1 MKMKNDKA
9 DIGYEGWKLAV
20 ENFLMYQ
27 NSFKKE
33 EIRFKKAKENFYAYA
48 DKFLSK
54 INADEDMF
62 VSETLNASES
72 TNNAF
77 VVSVKK
83 IIPTKVKYFAEKLE
97 EKLGK
102 KFCKD
107 FVDKTY
113 IISDYTGMVEML
125 KSHGIKPNEFL
136 KFISVEKTVDE
147 SKINQLYATG
157 EITEKDVDGCYEVT
171 KGNRYFKV
179 TTKKR

>member
-1 MKMKNDKA
+1 
-9 DIGYEGWKLAV
+9 
-20 ENFLMYQ
+20 MYQ

-83 IIPTKVKYFAEKLE
+83 IIPTKVKYFAEK
-97 EKLGK
+97 
-102 KFCKD
+102 
-107 FVDKTY
+107 T
-113 IISDYTGMVEML
+113 
-125 KSHGIKPNEFL
+125 
-136 KFISVEKTVDE
+136 
-147 SKINQLYATG
+147 
-157 EITEKDVDGCYEVT
+157 
-171 KGNRYFKV
+171 
-179 TTKKR
+179 